1 MLSSGGAT
9 CSMIMAAGNNTENT
23 RPACAAHRRIRQNTA
38 VSASAPTLIT
48 SHLDRVQLNECT
60 PLPVPP
66 ASLAALS
73 GTHDGTA
80 ARRVRTPGVFH

>member
-1 MLSSGGAT
+1 
-9 CSMIMAAGNNTENT
+9 
-23 RPACAAHRRIRQNTA
+23 
-38 VSASAPTLIT
+38 
-48 SHLDRVQLNECT
+48 LDRVQLNECT